1 MTETNTAFAPVASHF
16 FLSPWSSV
24 AYYSRKV
31 KKRNTKTRLPTIQCE
46 ERGERRLIRQ
56 PRLATVTSLATALE
70 LQRGGALCKQPW
82 EQFSTNTRFVFVS
95 GTGRKYYTD
104 LQPGKWEKFRQGLI
118 TGNLDTFHS
127 RELIHQL
134 SMEATTAQ
142 LFFIVFTPYLLMS
155 LFWRREFNLKGV
167 WRYGSNEDIIGL
179 RINNVYNI

>member
-1 MTETNTAFAPVASHF
+1 M
-16 FLSPWSSV
+16 
-24 AYYSRKV
+24 
-31 KKRNTKTRLPTIQCE
+31 
-46 ERGERRLIRQ
+46 
-56 PRLATVTSLATALE
+56 
-70 LQRGGALCKQPW
+70 
-82 EQFSTNTRFVFVS
+82 
-95 GTGRKYYTD
+95 
-104 LQPGKWEKFRQGLI
+104 QPGKWEKFRQGLI